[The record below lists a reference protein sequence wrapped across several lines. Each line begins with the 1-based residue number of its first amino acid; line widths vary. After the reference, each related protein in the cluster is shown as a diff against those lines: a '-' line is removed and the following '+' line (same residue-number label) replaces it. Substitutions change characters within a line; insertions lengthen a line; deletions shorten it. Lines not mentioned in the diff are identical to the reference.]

1 MGSLLGKSLTAVQVA
16 KSKFDRPTNLKPD
29 LLISS
34 LRERVISGYRECTKC
49 NCKSYEGNASTCA
62 NSGCGHAFG
71 DHW

>member
-1 MGSLLGKSLTAVQVA
+1 MGPLPGKSLAAVRVG
-16 KSKFDRPTNLKPD
+16 KSKFTRPPSLMSD
-29 LLISS
+29 LLISN
-34 LRERVISGYRECTKC
+34 LRERVISGYSACAKC